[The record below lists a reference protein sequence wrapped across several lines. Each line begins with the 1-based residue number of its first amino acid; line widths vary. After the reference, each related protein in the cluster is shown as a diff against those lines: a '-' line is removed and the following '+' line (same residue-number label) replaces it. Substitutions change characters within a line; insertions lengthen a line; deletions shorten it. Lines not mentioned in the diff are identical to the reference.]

1 MELFYTQN
9 ICGNICT
16 LDEQESLHCTRVL
29 RHKVGDII
37 NVIDGYG
44 SLLSCKILSGNKN
57 STELEILEKQENFGA
72 HNYHLTMAVC
82 PTKNIDRYEWF
93 LEKATEMGLDR
104 VVPVIGEHS
113 ERKIVKSDRC
123 NKILLSAAKQSLK
136 GAVPVFE
143 ECCSVKEFIESFS
156 AESSADA
163 AADAA
168 ADASAVPNTTAG
180 DSDIATGDSDF
191 AYGDSETASDVS
203 NISSGDTNDA
213 SDISN
218 IFSGASKTLK
228 LIAYCGEATKLS
240 VKEAVKDFLKSLD
253 NGETGVYVAGTVEDG
268 ITANYVKRIR
278 NSVDGCLRTVG
289 AVLSDKSMFSA
300 ESQQSAGFQQDK
312 DSLRTT
318 EAPRIAILIGPE
330 GDFSP
335 QEVELAMQ
343 NGFIPVHLGKSRLRT
358 ETAAVVACCEV
369 YSELG

>member
-37 NVIDGYG
+37 NVIDGCG

-136 GAVPVFE
+136 GAVPAFE

-156 AESSADA
+156 AESSA
-163 AADAA
+163 
-168 ADASAVPNTTAG
+168 
-180 DSDIATGDSDF
+180 
-191 AYGDSETASDVS
+191 E
-203 NISSGDTNDA
+203 SSVESSVDA
-213 SDISN
+213 SDISSGTSN
-218 IFSGASKTLK
+218 YDSDISDIFSGASRTLK

-240 VKEAVKDFLKSLD
+240 VKEAVKEYIKTLAHEDIAAEV
-253 NGETGVYVAGTVEDG
+253 NVENLEDS
-268 ITANYVKRIR
+268 AKRKG
-278 NSVDGCLRTVG
+278 NSADIDPLADECLQ
-289 AVLSDKSMFSA
+289 SDKY
-300 ESQQSAGFQQDK
+300 QQIAKHQQDK
-312 DSLRTT
+312 DCLLT
-318 EAPRIAILIGPE
+318 AVYPQVVILIGPE
-330 GDFSP
+330 GDFSQ
-335 QEVELAMQ
+335 QEVDLAMQ
-343 NGFIPVHLGKSRLRT
+343 NGFIPIHLGKSRLRT